1 LTHWFEKEYNDPQT
15 TGNKMEGVEMKAA
28 LLREQKKPLE
38 IDDVRIDKPGPHEV
52 LVRSVAA
59 GVCHSDLHFVDG
71 SYPMPVPA
79 IPGHESAG
87 VVEAV
92 GADVT
97 YVKPGDHVVAILT
110 PFCGECEYCLSGHM
124 SLCRMVNPTT
134 GQRGA
139 GQSPR
144 LSTAEG
150 KAIFQFGTIAAFAE
164 QTLVHDHSIAKISPE
179 MPMDRAALI
188 GCAVVTGLGT
198 IFHTVKVEP
207 GATVVVIGCGGVGL
221 MCINGAYIAGAAR
234 IIAVDVEQ
242 EKLKLAGVF
251 GATDTVNAKD
261 GDPVEK
267 IMDLTGG
274 SGVQYSIEAIGLK
287 KTAEQAFR
295 MLRPGGVATV
305 IGMIPIGTNIEI
317 HGPDLLRE
325 RRLQG
330 TFMGSNRFRT
340 DFPRFIDYYLQG
352 RLKLDELISDRIRL
366 EDVNA
371 ALDNLK
377 QHKGTVAR
385 QVIMFD

>member
-1 LTHWFEKEYNDPQT
+1 
-15 TGNKMEGVEMKAA
+15 MKAA
-28 LLREQKKPLE
+28 LLHEQKKPLE
-38 IDDVRIDKPGPHEV
+38 IEEIRIDKPGPHEV

-71 SYPMPVPA
+71 TYPMPVPA
-79 IPGHESAG
+79 VPGHESAG

-92 GADVT
+92 GPDVT
-97 YVKPGDHVVAILT
+97 YVKPGDHVVSILS
-110 PFCGECEYCLSGHM
+110 PFCGECEYCLSGRM
-124 SLCRMVNPTT
+124 SLCRMVNPTIGSRAQ
-134 GQRGA
+134 GQA
-139 GQSPR
+139 PR
-144 LSTAEG
+144 LRTMEG
-150 KAIFQFGTIAAFAE
+150 KGIFQLGTIAAFAE
-164 QTLVHDHSIAKISPE
+164 QTLVHEHSIAKISPD

-198 IFHTVKVEP
+198 VFHTVKMEP

-234 IIAVDVEQ
+234 IIAVDMEP
-242 EKLKLAGVF
+242 EKLKLAATF
-251 GATDTVNAKD
+251 GATDTINAKD

-267 IMDLTGG
+267 VMELTGG
-274 SGVQYSIEAIGLK
+274 RGVQYAIEAIGLK
-287 KTAEQAFR
+287 TTAEQAFR

-305 IGMIPIGTNIEI
+305 IGMIPIGTKIEI

-330 TFMGSNRFRT
+330 TFMGSNRFRI
-340 DFPRFIDYYLQG
+340 DFPHFIDYYQQG

-377 QHKGTVAR
+377 VHKGSVAR